1 MPCAR
6 ASDVFVPCYT
16 MPFDD
21 LGLDPDMK
29 GATMQPNRH
38 VLSSAT
44 LPPTAIEF
52 LQRPLAAQ
60 LATVNPNGS
69 PHQTIMWFRYDDGG
83 FLFTTTTDRIK
94 FRNVQHNPRAS
105 LTIVDPASMW
115 RWVIVNGPLSRDSRD
130 PGAFYRRLA
139 EHYLNAERLGE
150 WQRRAVQKGR
160 TVLRLTPQRVRS
172 MGFPE
177 A

>member
-1 MPCAR
+1 
-6 ASDVFVPCYT
+6 
-16 MPFDD
+16 
-21 LGLDPDMK
+21 MK
-29 GATMQPNRH
+29 GATVQPSRQ
-38 VLSSAT
+38 VSSSAT
-44 LPPTAIEF
+44 LPLTALEF

-69 PHQTIMWFRYDDGG
+69 PHQTIMWFRYVEGG

-94 FRNVQHNPRAS
+94 FRNVQHDPRAS

-115 RWVIVNGPLSRDSRD
+115 RWVIVNGIRSVDGRD
-130 PGAFYRRLA
+130 PVAFYRGLA
-139 EHYLNAERLGE
+139 EHYLDPERFAE
-150 WQRRAVQKGR
+150 WQRRAVLERR
-160 TVLRLTPQRVRS
+160 TVLRLTPQRVRT